1 MTRDDRR
8 ASIVE
13 ATAPLLEQY
22 GHQLTT
28 KQIAEAAG
36 VAEGT
41 IFRVFDSLQE
51 VIEATVTASLS
62 PERLEAIVA
71 DATFPGTLVGDVEG
85 AFEAANRYFD
95 VVRSAFLIGHN
106 SPSHDPNA
114 RCARDL
120 LQERDAQLTAL
131 LTACFAPYT
140 DELTV
145 TPSEC
150 AQLVLA
156 LAIGERRRHAAG
168 ANPLS
173 LEVLVGTIVHG
184 VRKPA

>member
-1 MTRDDRR
+1 MTRDERR

-13 ATAPLLEQY
+13 ATGPLLELY
-22 GHQLTT
+22 GQQLTT

-41 IFRVFDSLQE
+41 IFRAFDSLQE

-62 PERLEAIVA
+62 PERLDAIVA
-71 DATFPGTLVGDVEG
+71 DTTFPGTLAGDVEG
-85 AFEAANRYFD
+85 AFEAASRYFD

-106 SPSHDPNA
+106 SPSHDANA

-120 LQERDAQLTAL
+120 LQERDAQLAAL
-131 LTACFAPYT
+131 LTERLATHA

-145 TPSEC
+145 APSEC

-156 LAIGERRRHAAG
+156 LAVGERRRHAAG
-168 ANPLS
+168 PDPLS
-173 LEVLVGTIVHG
+173 REVLVGTIVHG

>member
-1 MTRDDRR
+1 MTRDERR

-71 DATFPGTLVGDVEG
+71 DTTFPGTLVGDVEG

-173 LEVLVGTIVHG
+173 REVLVGTIVHG

>member
-1 MTRDDRR
+1 MTRDERR

-22 GHQLTT
+22 GQQLTT
-28 KQIAEAAG
+28 KQIADAAG

-41 IFRVFDSLQE
+41 IFRAFDSLQE

-62 PERLEAIVA
+62 PERLDAIVA
-71 DATFPGTLVGDVEG
+71 DATFPGTLVEDVTG

-106 SPSHDPNA
+106 SPSHDANA
-114 RCARDL
+114 RCARNL
-120 LQERDAQLTAL
+120 LQERDAQLTGL
-131 LTACFAPYT
+131 LTDRFAPHA
-140 DELTV
+140 DELSV
-145 TPSEC
+145 APIEC

-168 ANPLS
+168 ASPLS
-173 LEVLVGTIVHG
+173 REVLVATIVHG